1 MKTMLRNLQALR
13 LLRAFSKI
21 DDEYKRKAV
30 LEHVEA
36 EAEPEK
42 NPKKK

>member
-1 MKTMLRNLQALR
+1 MKATQGELQALR

-21 DDEYKRKAV
+21 DDEDKRKAV

-36 EAEPEK
+36 EAVSSK

>member
-1 MKTMLRNLQALR
+1 MKATQRELQALR
-13 LLRAFSKI
+13 LFRAFSKI

-30 LEHVEA
+30 LEQVEA
-36 EAEPEK
+36 EAESEK